1 MSDSPLWRPPS
12 QRATRSKTRPPERV
26 TENATLMRRF
36 ARQAK
41 DRAAPIPQAALQ
53 NPPSYY
59 PALHAW
65 SLREP
70 ADFWELVW
78 DFCGIVGDKGAP
90 PFYQPATRMKDAR
103 FFPEAQLNFAENL
116 LRHGIGREQE
126 TAVRFRD
133 ETCIDH
139 GADQFLTWGDLRRRT
154 ACVQHALR
162 ESGIGEGDRIAAI
175 LPNMPAAITLAL
187 AASSIGA
194 VFSSC
199 SPDYGAQGILDR
211 FAQID
216 PKLLVAC
223 DSCRYN
229 GKHFAQTEKLREIL
243 AALPNARLWIQRIS
257 GDEAAMQLPGARCFE
272 TIATAADSPPLAFA
286 PLPFDHPL
294 YIVFSSGTTGAP
306 KCMVHRAGGVLLQHC
321 KEHQLHADIH
331 PPPTPPRQENGISA
345 SNSGGLGGVSPPQKE
360 GAARAGNVADM
371 PPQGTPPEAD
381 ALCYFTTCSWM
392 MWNWMLSALASG
404 AQLHLYDGSPLY
416 PDNETLFAYAAAAGA
431 THLGVSPKLLDLL
444 RQEGKRP
451 AQQHDLSRLRCLLSS
466 GSPLSGENFRYAYE
480 HIKPD
485 LHLSPISGGTELL
498 SCFVGGNPD
507 APVWEG
513 EMQGIN
519 LGMGVEI
526 WNEKGEPLPP
536 GEKGELV
543 CTRPF
548 PTMPL
553 HFWNDPDGE
562 RYHQAYFAHY
572 PGVWRHGDFAAIT
585 EHNGVIIFGR
595 SDALLNIGGIRV
607 GTAELYAVVERFAEI
622 AASVAIAQEWPP
634 SASPQGSGA
643 SKMRRGV
650 DNGIQ
655 LDTRIIL
662 FVQMREGETLDDTLA
677 QRLRSA
683 VAQRLN
689 PRFVPAVILPVADI
703 PRTKSGK
710 ISEMAAREAVHGR
723 EVKNR
728 AALENPE
735 SLDLFRNRPELA
747 A

>member
-1 MSDSPLWRPPS
+1 MKKSPLLWRPSP
-12 QRATRSKTRPPERV
+12 QRADNSLIR
-26 TENATLMRRF
+26 LF
-36 ARQAK
+36 ARQAQE
-41 DRAAPIPQAALQ
+41 RGAPIPDAALQ
-53 NPPSYY
+53 SPPSYY

-78 DFCGIVGDKGAP
+78 DFCDIAGDKGAP
-90 PFYQPATRMKDAR
+90 PFFHPAKHMKDAR

-126 TAVRFRD
+126 TAIRFRD
-133 ETCIDH
+133 EACIDH
-139 GADQFLTWGDLRRRT
+139 GEDQFLTWGDLRRRV
-154 ACVQHALR
+154 ACIQHALR
-162 ESGIGEGDRIAAI
+162 EADIRAGDRIAAI

-211 FAQID
+211 FAQIQ

-223 DSCRYN
+223 DACRYN
-229 GKHFAQTEKLREIL
+229 GKHFPQTEKLREIL
-243 AALPNARLWIQRIS
+243 AALPPDTQLWIQRIT
-257 GDEAAMQLPGARCFE
+257 DDPNAMKLPGARCLE
-272 TIATAADSPPLAFA
+272 TIATAASPPLAFT

-321 KEHQLHADIH
+321 KEHRLHADIR
-331 PPPTPPRQENGISA
+331 PQDSGISA
-345 SNSGGLGGVSPPQKE
+345 SNSGGVGSVRPPQK
-360 GAARAGNVADM
+360 
-371 PPQGTPPEAD
+371 AD

-404 AQLHLYDGSPLY
+404 AQLHLYDGSPLH
-416 PDNETLFAYAAAAGA
+416 PNNESLFAYAAAAGA

-451 AQQHDLSRLRCLLSS
+451 GTNHDLSRLRCLLSS
-466 GSPLSGENFRYAYE
+466 GSPLGGENFRYAYD
-480 HIKPD
+480 HIKAD

-526 WNEKGEPLPP
+526 WNDKGEPLPP

-553 HFWNDPDGE
+553 RFWNDPNGE
-562 RYHQAYFAHY
+562 RYHQAYFSHF
-572 PGVWRHGDFAAIT
+572 PGIWRHGDFAAVT

-622 AASVAIAQEWPP
+622 AAAVAIAQEWPP

-650 DNGIQ
+650 DNDIQ

-662 FVQMREGETLDDTLA
+662 FTQMREGERLDDTLA

-710 ISEMAAREAVHGR
+710 ISEMAVREAVHGR

-735 SLDLFRNRPELA
+735 SLDLFRDLPELA
-747 A
+747 